1 MRRGVSGGRVPTL
14 AETRYAAFGM
24 TDNRLLSALV
34 LVVVHGA
41 LAQSD
46 PGSWKSILRD
56 AAGNPAAVAVGEMH
70 AAGRS
75 LLSALVLVVVHGA
88 LAQSD
93 PGSWKSIL
101 RDAAGNPAAVAVV
114 EMHGAGSALRCRTDG
129 NGAFELREIA
139 AGVGKEEDSPR
150 ARALS
155 NGGR

>member
-56 AAGNPAAVAVGEMH
+56 AAGKPAAA
-70 AAGRS
+70 
-75 LLSALVLVVVHGA
+75 
-88 LAQSD
+88 
-93 PGSWKSIL
+93 
-101 RDAAGNPAAVAVV
+101 AVV
-114 EMHGAGSALRCRTDG
+114 EMRGAGSALRCRTDG

-139 AGVGKEEDSPR
+139 AGRYSLGG
-150 ARALS
+150 
-155 NGGR
+155 GGRGATGGGGPPPGNWPGRGGDGQPP